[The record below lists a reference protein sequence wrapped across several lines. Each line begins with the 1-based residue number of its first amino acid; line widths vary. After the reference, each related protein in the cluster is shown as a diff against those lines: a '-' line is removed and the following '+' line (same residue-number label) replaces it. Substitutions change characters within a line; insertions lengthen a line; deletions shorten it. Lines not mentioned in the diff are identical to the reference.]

1 MKIEFVHFSEDF
13 LELSWNWLNDPEI
26 KILTQTPDFTKQQ
39 QEEWFLNLKNNTNY
53 SIWGVTADR
62 KPIGA
67 AGLKNITTVDCEYFG
82 YIGEKDYWGL
92 GIGKIILK
100 EAIIIAK
107 RLGKKEVWLA
117 VNKSNDRAIKL
128 YTKYGFGVESQD
140 ENEIKMR
147 INI

>member
-1 MKIEFVHFSEDF
+1 MKIEFVHYSEDF

-26 KILTQTPDFTKQQ
+26 KILTQTPDLTKKQQ
-39 QEEWFLNLKNNTNY
+39 KEWFLKLKNNTNY
-53 SIWGVTADR
+53 RVWGVTADR

-100 EAIIIAK
+100 ETILIAK

-117 VNKSNDRAIKL
+117 VIKSNDRAIKL
-128 YTKYGFGVESQD
+128 YTKHGFRVERQD
-140 ENEIKMR
+140 ENEFQMR